1 MVGEEIHGWL
11 VQLSGLNSGE
21 RYAIEGEGVEIGR
34 GTTCQIQLSDPK
46 VSRLHA
52 RIVFKNGGLIVEDL
66 NSTHGVLVNNLK
78 VQKASLTDGDRLQVG
93 DTQFRLERS
102 PDSIATVMASPS
114 VEDQAYETCQY
125 CGGSYSL
132 GERYCPT
139 CDALTRKLPEPFD
152 FMQQAYLRLR
162 ALYRSGKMDAVTFR
176 GELEKM
182 VISDGS
188 GGFWMLGVQSGHW
201 YWFNGTDW
209 IPREPPS
216 APLRKAAIDSDRPPK
231 PQPIVPPPTPPS
243 ADMEANR
250 RSGRFFLIGGSAL
263 VAFSILALGAHAA
276 FKLVNADEQ
285 LTSSEF
291 SGQPVIVGTT
301 APMLASSTVEVGT
314 EALEEPAN
322 TATLPPTPIPTSTPP
337 AAHIIRTYDPEVD
350 ENLINLADLATY
362 SELLSE
368 PDHAIY
374 EGSWETDR
382 PARFA
387 IGWCATDE
395 PTLAQNLEVIE
406 LTLTVD
412 GEIVEPALMFSEDF
426 QDEGMVCRLLRTI
439 VQFNEPG
446 EHRLLWTTSYDEPV
460 FDGWQT
466 LEAGTYLNEY
476 IYDIRDVVAVED
488 EFETSSGNWDETE
501 QQNFSQWTEGGRF
514 HIQVHKENFAAWSI
528 YHDLEF
534 DDSLILVEAK
544 RNGVIPGSYG
554 LIFRYQDVNNFY
566 YFMVDETGFFTL
578 GKRYAGEWI
587 ALIDWTAVDP
597 ILGDDFN
604 HLGIVLSG
612 NEIMAFL
619 NGESVSA
626 VKDDSFVVGSAG
638 LIAQSGKDMG
648 EMHAEFDRFYLEYYP

>member
-1 MVGEEIHGWL
+1 MAGEEIHGWL
-11 VQLSGLNSGE
+11 VQLSGLKSGE

-34 GTTCQIQLSDPK
+34 GTTCQIQLNDPK

-66 NSTHGVLVNNLK
+66 NSAHGVLVNNLK
-78 VQKASLTDGDRLQVG
+78 VQKASLTDGDRLQLG

-102 PDSIATVMASPS
+102 PDSIATVLAPPGEPIPAQEVCRYCESPII
-114 VEDQAYETCQY
+114 EGQAYCETC
-125 CGGSYSL
+125 G
-132 GERYCPT
+132 
-139 CDALTRKLPEPFD
+139 AVTRKLPEPFE
-152 FMQQAYLRLR
+152 FIQQAYLRLR
-162 ALYRSGKMDAVTFR
+162 ALHQSGKMDDRTFR
-176 GELEKM
+176 SELEKM
-182 VISDGS
+182 IVADGS
-188 GGFWMLGVQSGHW
+188 GGYWMVGIRGGRWH
-201 YWFNGTDW
+201 WFNGKEW
-209 IPREPPS
+209 IPR
-216 APLRKAAIDSDRPPK
+216 DPPK
-231 PQPIVPPPTPPS
+231 HSLRQAPIEPTPSVLTPPVPPTTEPS
-243 ADMEANR
+243 STEIEEGKHT
-250 RSGRFFLIGGSAL
+250 GRFFFIAGGTLA
-263 VAFSILALGAHAA
+263 AFSILALGAYAA
-276 FKLVNADEQ
+276 FKLVKADEQ
-285 LTSSEF
+285 LTSPEF
-291 SGQPVIVGTT
+291 AGQPVVVSTT

-314 EALEEPAN
+314 EALEELAN
-322 TATLPPTPIPTSTPP
+322 TATPHPTPIPTSTPP

-362 SELLSE
+362 NELMSGPE
-368 PDHAIY
+368 HAIY
-374 EGSWETDR
+374 EGSWETER

-426 QDEGMVCRLLRTI
+426 QDEGMACRLLRTI

-501 QQNFSQWTEGGRF
+501 QQNFSQWIEGGRF

-544 RNGVIPGSYG
+544 RNGAIPGSYG

-578 GKRYAGEWI
+578 GKRFAGDWI

-597 ILGDDFN
+597 MSGDDFN

-619 NGESVSA
+619 NGESVGV
-626 VKDDSFVVGSAG
+626 VKDDSFVVGGAG
-638 LIAQSGKDMG
+638 LIAQSGEDVG